1 MITSGTL
8 MGDDG
13 SGAPA
18 RESFFNSAHPS
29 PRTASELA
37 GQQLLEAGV
46 DVRVVRLPQVHN
58 TVRQGLLTCYIER
71 AVANGAVA
79 LRGEG
84 SNRWSA
90 AHVDDVARLYVSA
103 LLQGAAGERYHA
115 VAEEGIALRDIAAVI
130 AHGLN
135 LPLTHLDE
143 SQVDAWFGWFAPFTA
158 LDLRASSAWTRERL
172 QWQPVGPGLLE
183 DLQNMDYH
191 KVTLSQ

>member
-1 MITSGTL
+1 M
-8 MGDDG
+8 
-13 SGAPA
+13 
-18 RESFFNSAHPS
+18 
-29 PRTASELA
+29 
-37 GQQLLEAGV
+37 
-46 DVRVVRLPQVHN
+46 DVRVVRLPQVHD

-115 VAEEGIALRDIAAVI
+115 VAEGDRITRYCRGNCPRIKPAAD
-130 AHGLN
+130 
-135 LPLTHLDE
+135 PPDE
-143 SQVDAWFGWFAPFTA
+143 SQVDARFGWFAPFTA

-172 QWQPVGPGLLE
+172 QWHPVGPGLLE

>member
-46 DVRVVRLPQVHN
+46 DVRVVRLPQVHD

-135 LPLTHLDE
+135 LPLTHWMTRRSTPGSAGLRRLPPLTC
-143 SQVDAWFGWFAPFTA
+143 APA
-158 LDLRASSAWTRERL
+158 RHGPASACSGSRLAPGCWRTCRTWTIT
-172 QWQPVGPGLLE
+172 
-183 DLQNMDYH
+183 
-191 KVTLSQ
+191 K